1 MSSLYTD
8 THPDIEALQIE
19 LVRRMPVWKKVAIV
33 DDLNATVKLLATSG
47 IRERRPDATPQDI
60 ERLLADYMLGAELA
74 RKVYDHAR

>member
-1 MSSLYTD
+1 MTALYTD

-47 IRERRPDATPQDI
+47 IRERHPDATPQDI

-74 RKVYDHAR
+74 HKVYDHAR